1 MKMDKERLSSVQ
13 RVSREKED
21 SFWSR
26 FFSDRKAFLLL
37 LGAGEFSVWNCDTY
51 SLAREL
57 LTLPQAILLVCI
69 LAGAIIEERNL

>member
-1 MKMDKERLSSVQ
+1 MKVLRRMLSMCELSWELLMLGLQLSCVLL
-13 RVSREKED
+13 
-21 SFWSR
+21 FA
-26 FFSDRKAFLLL
+26 AFLLL